1 MKESYLAVLSRY
13 NHQEGYLDIA
23 LNDLTESRKAV
34 VGLDISNKNL
44 ISILYDKN
52 HNPYLLF
59 LVEDL
64 EKVKIELK
72 KRIIRAEGAMKFNT
86 LGSLVD
92 YLEKENIH
100 ERIQNEY
107 QKGLIYTTNF
117 N

>member
-13 NHQEGYLDIA
+13 NHQEGYLDIV
-23 LNDLTESRKAV
+23 LKDLIESRKAV
-34 VGLDISNKNL
+34 VGLDLSNKNL

-59 LVEDL
+59 LAEDI
-64 EKVKIELK
+64 ERVKIELK
-72 KRIIRAEGAMKFNT
+72 KRIIRAEGAIKFNT
-86 LGSLVD
+86 LRSLMD

-100 ERIQNEY
+100 ERIQDEY
-107 QKGLIYTTNF
+107 SRELIYTTNF